1 MFATAPNTVIVISNT
16 APIPALALF
25 SAIGA
30 IEKRIPNAAV
40 AGIIFF
46 PIPFVLNFFFIPFS
60 YLGEINHF

>member
-1 MFATAPNTVIVISNT
+1 M
-16 APIPALALF
+16 F